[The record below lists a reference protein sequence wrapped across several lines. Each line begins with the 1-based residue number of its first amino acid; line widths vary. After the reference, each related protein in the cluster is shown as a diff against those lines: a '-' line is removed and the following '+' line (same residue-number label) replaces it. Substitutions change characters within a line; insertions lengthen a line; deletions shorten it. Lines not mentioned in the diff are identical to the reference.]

1 VGGKWEH
8 TLSMLDLGVTANTS
22 MYIKSSAERLER
34 AEELIKK
41 GINFFNILNG

>member
-8 TLSMLDLGVTANTS
+8 TLSMLDLGVTTNTS

-34 AEELIKK
+34 AEGLIKK